1 MSSLVTTIVMAE
13 KVDTVM
19 VAETAEEEEEEMALV
34 GETVV
39 EAETTEQIPPYLC
52 NFMVLDQAPFEP
64 EMVI

>member
-1 MSSLVTTIVMAE
+1 MSSLVTTIVTAE

-19 VAETAEEEEEEMALV
+19 VGETAEEEEEEMTLV

-52 NFMVLDQAPFEP
+52 NFKVLDQAPFEP

>member
-1 MSSLVTTIVMAE
+1 MSSLMTAIVTAE

-19 VAETAEEEEEEMALV
+19 VGETAEEEEEMTLV

>member
-1 MSSLVTTIVMAE
+1 MSSLVTTIVTAE
-13 KVDTVM
+13 KVDTVT
-19 VAETAEEEEEEMALV
+19 AGETAEEEETTLV

-52 NFMVLDQAPFEP
+52 NFMVLDQVPFEP